1 VIDIYRFELSGL
13 FVVAIIL
20 SLVAPCALFAPH
32 YLPSFSFLPMFVRGI
47 FYLYGPLVAFLLW
60 LATVFIAVRV
70 HRWRG
75 LWLLTTAVI
84 MLPGTYLFGGLVWG
98 CVLFGACI

>member
-1 VIDIYRFELSGL
+1 MIDIYRFELTGL
-13 FVVAIIL
+13 FIVAIIL
-20 SLVAPCALFAPH
+20 SLVAPSVLFAPH

-47 FYLYGPLVAFLLW
+47 FYLYSPLVAFLLW

-75 LWLLTTAVI
+75 LWLLITAVI
-84 MLPGTYLFGGLVWG
+84 MLPGIYLFGVLVWG
-98 CVLFGACI
+98 CILYEECI